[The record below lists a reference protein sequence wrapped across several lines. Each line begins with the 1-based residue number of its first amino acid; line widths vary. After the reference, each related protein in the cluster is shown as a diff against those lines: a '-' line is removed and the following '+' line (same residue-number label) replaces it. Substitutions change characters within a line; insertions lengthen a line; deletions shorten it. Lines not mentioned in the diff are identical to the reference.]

1 MINRT
6 LIRIKVVQ
14 MVYSYVLTKD
24 DTNLKDALKQLAKS
38 FDKSYELYNY
48 LLLLIVELTDL
59 QDRRLDDAKNK
70 YLPTEEDLNPNTR
83 FVDNRLV
90 AMLREDKML
99 NDYVSEN
106 KITWKNDDVFMKLLL
121 DKILHSEVYEKYM
134 SDNEDSLAHDCE
146 LWKQLFKQVILTDDD
161 FAQLL
166 ENKSVYWNDDLEI
179 MGTFAIKTIRR
190 FEEGEEE
197 PILPMYKD
205 SDDEEFGKQLFLKS
219 VASKEENDSLI
230 DGFVTDKWD
239 VERVAFMDRIV
250 MDVCITEVKEFLSI
264 PTSVSLNEYIEIA
277 KCYSTPKSGVFVNG
291 ILNAVVRDLKA
302 KKVIVKD

>member
-1 MINRT
+1 
-6 LIRIKVVQ
+6 

-24 DTNLKDALKQLAKS
+24 ETTLKDALKQLSKS

-83 FVDNRLV
+83 FIDNRLV
-90 AMLREDKML
+90 DMLRNNQML
-99 NDYVSEN
+99 KDFVAEN
-106 KITWKNDDVFMKLLL
+106 KFTWKDDDLFMKLLL
-121 DKILHSEVYEKYM
+121 DKILHSEIYEKYM
-134 SDNEDSLAHDCE
+134 ADDDDSLAHDCE
-146 LWKQLFKQVILTDDD
+146 LWKQLFKQVILPDDD

-166 ENKSVYWNDDLEI
+166 ENKSVYWNDDLDI

-190 FEEGEEE
+190 FEEGEAE

-205 SDDEEFGKQLFLKS
+205 AEDEDFGKLLFMKS
-219 VASKEENDSLI
+219 IAAKEENDQLI
-230 DGFVTDKWD
+230 DSFVTDKWD

-277 KCYSTPKSGVFVNG
+277 KCYSTPKSGIFVNG
-291 ILNAVVRDLKA
+291 ILNAIVRHLKA
-302 KKVIVKD
+302 KRIIVKD

>member
-24 DTNLKDALKQLAKS
+24 ETTLKDALKQLAKS

-83 FVDNRLV
+83 FIDNRLA

-146 LWKQLFKQVILTDDD
+146 LWKQLFKQVILPDDD

-205 SDDEEFGKQLFLKS
+205 GDDEEFGKQLFMKS
-219 VASKEENDSLI
+219 VAMKDENDALI

>member
-1 MINRT
+1 
-6 LIRIKVVQ
+6 

-24 DTNLKDALKQLAKS
+24 ETTLKDALKQLSKS

-83 FVDNRLV
+83 FIDNRL
-90 AMLREDKML
+90 ADMLRNNQML
-99 NDYVSEN
+99 KDFVAES
-106 KITWKNDDVFMKLLL
+106 KFTWKDDDLFMKLLL
-121 DKILHSEVYEKYM
+121 DKILHSEIYEKYM
-134 SDNEDSLAHDCE
+134 ADDDDSLAHDCE
-146 LWKQLFKQVILTDDD
+146 LWKQLFKQVILPDDD

-166 ENKSVYWNDDLEI
+166 ENKSVYWNDDLDI

-190 FEEGEEE
+190 FEEGEAE

-205 SDDEEFGKQLFLKS
+205 AEDEDFGKQLFMKS
-219 VASKEENDSLI
+219 IAAKEENDQLI
-230 DGFVTDKWD
+230 DSFVTDKWD

-277 KCYSTPKSGVFVNG
+277 KCYSTPKSGIFVNG
-291 ILNAVVRDLKA
+291 ILNAIVRHLKA
-302 KKVIVKD
+302 KRIIVKD

>member
-1 MINRT
+1 
-6 LIRIKVVQ
+6 

-24 DTNLKDALKQLAKS
+24 ETTLKDALKQLSKS

-83 FVDNRLV
+83 FIDNRLV
-90 AMLREDKML
+90 DMLRNNQTLKDF
-99 NDYVSEN
+99 VAEN
-106 KITWKNDDVFMKLLL
+106 KFTWKDDDLFMKLLL
-121 DKILHSEVYEKYM
+121 DKILHSEIYEKYM
-134 SDNEDSLAHDCE
+134 ADDDDSLAHDCE
-146 LWKQLFKQVILTDDD
+146 LWKQLFKQVILPDDD

-166 ENKSVYWNDDLEI
+166 ENKSVYWNDDLDI

-190 FEEGEEE
+190 FEEGEAE

-205 SDDEEFGKQLFLKS
+205 AEDEDFGKQLFMKS
-219 VASKEENDSLI
+219 IAAKEENDQLI
-230 DGFVTDKWD
+230 DSFVTDKWD

-277 KCYSTPKSGVFVNG
+277 KCYSTPKSGIFVNG
-291 ILNAVVRDLKA
+291 ILNAIVRHLKA
-302 KKVIVKD
+302 KRIIVKD

>member
-1 MINRT
+1 
-6 LIRIKVVQ
+6 

-24 DTNLKDALKQLAKS
+24 ETTLKDALKQLSKS

-83 FVDNRLV
+83 FIDNRLV
-90 AMLREDKML
+90 DMLRNNQALKDF
-99 NDYVSEN
+99 VAEN
-106 KITWKNDDVFMKLLL
+106 KFTWKDDDLFMKLLL
-121 DKILHSEVYEKYM
+121 DKILHSEIYEKYM
-134 SDNEDSLAHDCE
+134 ADDDDSLAHDCE
-146 LWKQLFKQVILTDDD
+146 LWKQLFKQVILPDDD

-166 ENKSVYWNDDLEI
+166 ENKSVYWNDDLDI

-190 FEEGEEE
+190 FEEGEAE

-205 SDDEEFGKQLFLKS
+205 AEDEDFGKQLFMKS
-219 VASKEENDSLI
+219 IAAKEENDQLI
-230 DGFVTDKWD
+230 DSFVTDKWD

-277 KCYSTPKSGVFVNG
+277 KCYSTPKSGIFVNG
-291 ILNAVVRDLKA
+291 ILNAIVRHLKA
-302 KKVIVKD
+302 KRIIVKD

>member
-1 MINRT
+1 
-6 LIRIKVVQ
+6 

-24 DTNLKDALKQLAKS
+24 ETTLKDALKQLSKS

-48 LLLLIVELTDL
+48 LLLLIVELTEL

-83 FVDNRLV
+83 FIDNRLV
-90 AMLREDKML
+90 DMLRNNQVLKDF
-99 NDYVSEN
+99 VAEN
-106 KITWKNDDVFMKLLL
+106 KFTWKDDDLFMKLLL
-121 DKILHSEVYEKYM
+121 DKILHSEIYEKYM
-134 SDNEDSLAHDCE
+134 ADDDDSLAHDCE
-146 LWKQLFKQVILTDDD
+146 LWKQLFKQVILPDDD
-161 FAQLL
+161 FALLL
-166 ENKSVYWNDDLEI
+166 ENKSVYWNDDLDI

-190 FEEGEEE
+190 FEEGEAE

-205 SDDEEFGKQLFLKS
+205 AEDEDFGKQLFMKS
-219 VASKEENDSLI
+219 IAAKEENDQLI
-230 DGFVTDKWD
+230 DSFVTDKWD

-277 KCYSTPKSGVFVNG
+277 KCYSTPKSGIFVNG
-291 ILNAVVRDLKA
+291 ILNAIVRHLKA
-302 KKVIVKD
+302 KRIIVKD

>member
-1 MINRT
+1 
-6 LIRIKVVQ
+6 

-24 DTNLKDALKQLAKS
+24 ETTLKDALKQLSKS

-83 FVDNRLV
+83 FIDNRLV
-90 AMLREDKML
+90 DMLRNNQML
-99 NDYVSEN
+99 KDFVAEN
-106 KITWKNDDVFMKLLL
+106 KFTWKDDDLFMKLLL
-121 DKILHSEVYEKYM
+121 DKILHSEIYEKYM
-134 SDNEDSLAHDCE
+134 ADDDDSLAHDCE
-146 LWKQLFKQVILTDDD
+146 LWKQLFKQVILPDDD

-166 ENKSVYWNDDLEI
+166 ENKSVYWNDDLDI

-190 FEEGEEE
+190 FEEGEAE

-205 SDDEEFGKQLFLKS
+205 AEDEDFGKQLFMKS
-219 VASKEENDSLI
+219 IAAKEENDQLI
-230 DGFVTDKWD
+230 DSFVTDKWD

-250 MDVCITEVKEFLSI
+250 MDVCITEVKEFLAI

-277 KCYSTPKSGVFVNG
+277 KCYSTPKSGILVNG
-291 ILNAVVRDLKA
+291 ILNAIVRHLKA
-302 KKVIVKD
+302 KRIIVKD

>member
-1 MINRT
+1 
-6 LIRIKVVQ
+6 

-24 DTNLKDALKQLAKS
+24 ETTLKDALKQLSKS

-83 FVDNRLV
+83 FIDNRLV
-90 AMLREDKML
+90 DMLRNNQML
-99 NDYVSEN
+99 KDFVAES
-106 KITWKNDDVFMKLLL
+106 KFTWKDDDLFMKLLL
-121 DKILHSEVYEKYM
+121 DKILHSEIYEKYM
-134 SDNEDSLAHDCE
+134 ADDDDSLAHDCE
-146 LWKQLFKQVILTDDD
+146 LWKQLFKQVILPDDD

-166 ENKSVYWNDDLEI
+166 ENKSVYWNDDLDI

-190 FEEGEEE
+190 FEEGEAE

-205 SDDEEFGKQLFLKS
+205 AEDEDFGKQLFMKS
-219 VASKEENDSLI
+219 IAAKEENDQLI
-230 DGFVTDKWD
+230 DSFVTDKWD

-277 KCYSTPKSGVFVNG
+277 KCYSTPKSGIFVNG
-291 ILNAVVRDLKA
+291 ILNAIVRHLKA
-302 KKVIVKD
+302 KRIIVKD

>member
-1 MINRT
+1 
-6 LIRIKVVQ
+6 

-24 DTNLKDALKQLAKS
+24 ETTLKDALKQLSKS

-83 FVDNRLV
+83 FIDNRLV
-90 AMLREDKML
+90 DMLRNNQVLKDF
-99 NDYVSEN
+99 VAEN
-106 KITWKNDDVFMKLLL
+106 KFTWKDDDLFMKLLL
-121 DKILHSEVYEKYM
+121 DKILHSEIYEKYM
-134 SDNEDSLAHDCE
+134 ADDDDSLAHDCE
-146 LWKQLFKQVILTDDD
+146 LWKQLFKQVILPDDD

-166 ENKSVYWNDDLEI
+166 ENKSVYWNDDLDI

-190 FEEGEEE
+190 FEEGEAE

-205 SDDEEFGKQLFLKS
+205 AEDEDFGKQLFMKS
-219 VASKEENDSLI
+219 IAAKEENDQLI

-277 KCYSTPKSGVFVNG
+277 KCYSTPKSGIFVNG
-291 ILNAVVRDLKA
+291 ILNAIVRHLKA
-302 KKVIVKD
+302 NRIIVKD

>member
-1 MINRT
+1 
-6 LIRIKVVQ
+6 

-24 DTNLKDALKQLAKS
+24 ETTLKDALKQLSKS

-83 FVDNRLV
+83 FIDNRLV
-90 AMLREDKML
+90 DMLRNNQML
-99 NDYVSEN
+99 KDFVAEN
-106 KITWKNDDVFMKLLL
+106 KFTWKDDDLFMTLLL
-121 DKILHSEVYEKYM
+121 DKILHSEIYEKYM
-134 SDNEDSLAHDCE
+134 ADDDDSLAHDCE
-146 LWKQLFKQVILTDDD
+146 LWKQLFKQVILPDDD

-166 ENKSVYWNDDLEI
+166 ENKSVYWNDDLDI

-190 FEEGEEE
+190 FEEGEAE

-205 SDDEEFGKQLFLKS
+205 AEDEDFGKQLFMKS
-219 VASKEENDSLI
+219 IAAKEENDQLI
-230 DGFVTDKWD
+230 DSFVTDKWD

-277 KCYSTPKSGVFVNG
+277 KCYSTPKSGIFVNG
-291 ILNAVVRDLKA
+291 ILNAIVRHLKA
-302 KKVIVKD
+302 KRIIVKD

>member
-1 MINRT
+1 
-6 LIRIKVVQ
+6 

-24 DTNLKDALKQLAKS
+24 ETTLKDALKQLSNS

-83 FVDNRLV
+83 FIDNRLV
-90 AMLREDKML
+90 DMLRNNQVLKDF
-99 NDYVSEN
+99 VAEN
-106 KITWKNDDVFMKLLL
+106 KFTWKDDDLFMKLLL
-121 DKILHSEVYEKYM
+121 DKILHSEIYEKYM
-134 SDNEDSLAHDCE
+134 ADDDDSLAHDCE
-146 LWKQLFKQVILTDDD
+146 LWKQLFKQVILPDDD

-166 ENKSVYWNDDLEI
+166 ENKSVYWNDDLDI

-190 FEEGEEE
+190 FEEGEAE

-205 SDDEEFGKQLFLKS
+205 AEDEDFGKQLFMKS
-219 VASKEENDSLI
+219 IAAKEENDQLI
-230 DGFVTDKWD
+230 DSFVTDKWD

-277 KCYSTPKSGVFVNG
+277 KCYSTPKSGIFVNG
-291 ILNAVVRDLKA
+291 ILNAIIRHLKA
-302 KKVIVKD
+302 KRIIVKD

>member
-1 MINRT
+1 
-6 LIRIKVVQ
+6 

-24 DTNLKDALKQLAKS
+24 ETTLKDALKQLSKS

-83 FVDNRLV
+83 FIDNRL
-90 AMLREDKML
+90 ADMLRNNQML
-99 NDYVSEN
+99 KDFVAEN
-106 KITWKNDDVFMKLLL
+106 KFTWKDDDLFMKLLL
-121 DKILHSEVYEKYM
+121 DKILHSEIYEKYM
-134 SDNEDSLAHDCE
+134 ADDDDSLAHDCE
-146 LWKQLFKQVILTDDD
+146 LWKQLFKQVILPDDD

-166 ENKSVYWNDDLEI
+166 ENKSVYWNDDLDI

-190 FEEGEEE
+190 FEEGEAE

-205 SDDEEFGKQLFLKS
+205 AEDEDFGKQLFMKS
-219 VASKEENDSLI
+219 IAAKEENDQLI
-230 DGFVTDKWD
+230 DSFVTDKWD

-277 KCYSTPKSGVFVNG
+277 KCYSTPKSGIFVNG
-291 ILNAVVRDLKA
+291 ILNAIVRHLKA
-302 KKVIVKD
+302 KRIIVKD

>member
-24 DTNLKDALKQLAKS
+24 ETTLKDALKQLAKS

-48 LLLLIVELTDL
+48 LLLLIVELADL

-83 FVDNRLV
+83 FIDNRLA

-121 DKILHSEVYEKYM
+121 DKILHSDVYEKYI
-134 SDNEDSLAHDCE
+134 E
-146 LWKQLFKQVILTDDD
+146 
-161 FAQLL
+161 
-166 ENKSVYWNDDLEI
+166 
-179 MGTFAIKTIRR
+179 
-190 FEEGEEE
+190 
-197 PILPMYKD
+197 
-205 SDDEEFGKQLFLKS
+205 
-219 VASKEENDSLI
+219 I
-230 DGFVTDKWD
+230 DG
-239 VERVAFMDRIV
+239 
-250 MDVCITEVKEFLSI
+250 
-264 PTSVSLNEYIEIA
+264 LNEAINAENNLELLCPNCHSLTENFGSRNKNATEGRSKY
-277 KCYSTPKSGVFVNG
+277 YGKSKG
-291 ILNAVVRDLKA
+291 
-302 KKVIVKD
+302 

>member
-1 MINRT
+1 
-6 LIRIKVVQ
+6 

-24 DTNLKDALKQLAKS
+24 ETTLKDALKQLSKS

-83 FVDNRLV
+83 FIDNRL
-90 AMLREDKML
+90 ADMLRSNQML
-99 NDYVSEN
+99 KDFVAEN
-106 KITWKNDDVFMKLLL
+106 KFTWKDDDLFMKLLL
-121 DKILHSEVYEKYM
+121 DKILHSEIYEKYM
-134 SDNEDSLAHDCE
+134 ADDDDSLAHDCE
-146 LWKQLFKQVILTDDD
+146 LWKQLFKQVILPDDD

-166 ENKSVYWNDDLEI
+166 ENKSVYWNDDLDI

-190 FEEGEEE
+190 FEEGEAE

-205 SDDEEFGKQLFLKS
+205 AEDEDFGKQLFMKS
-219 VASKEENDSLI
+219 IAAKEENDQLI
-230 DGFVTDKWD
+230 DSFVTDKWD

-277 KCYSTPKSGVFVNG
+277 KCYSTPKSGIFVNG
-291 ILNAVVRDLKA
+291 ILNAIVRHLKA
-302 KKVIVKD
+302 KRIIVKD

>member
-1 MINRT
+1 
-6 LIRIKVVQ
+6 

-24 DTNLKDALKQLAKS
+24 ETTLKDALKQLSKS

-83 FVDNRLV
+83 FIDNRLV
-90 AMLREDKML
+90 DMLRNNQML
-99 NDYVSEN
+99 KDFVAEN
-106 KITWKNDDVFMKLLL
+106 KFTWKDDDLFMKLLL
-121 DKILHSEVYEKYM
+121 DKILHSEIYEKYM
-134 SDNEDSLAHDCE
+134 ADDDDSLAHDCE
-146 LWKQLFKQVILTDDD
+146 LWKQLFKQVILPDDD

-166 ENKSVYWNDDLEI
+166 ENKSVYWNDDLDI

-190 FEEGEEE
+190 FEEGEAE

-205 SDDEEFGKQLFLKS
+205 AEDEDFGKQLFMKS
-219 VASKEENDSLI
+219 IAAKEENDQLI
-230 DGFVTDKWD
+230 DNFVTDKWD

-277 KCYSTPKSGVFVNG
+277 KCYSTPKSGIFVNG
-291 ILNAVVRDLKA
+291 ILNAIVRHLKA
-302 KKVIVKD
+302 KRIIVKD

>member
-24 DTNLKDALKQLAKS
+24 ETTLKDALKQLAKS

-83 FVDNRLV
+83 FVDNRLA

-146 LWKQLFKQVILTDDD
+146 LWKQLFKQVILPDDD

-205 SDDEEFGKQLFLKS
+205 GDDEEFGKQLFMKS
-219 VASKEENDSLI
+219 VAMKDENDALI

>member
-1 MINRT
+1 
-6 LIRIKVVQ
+6 

-24 DTNLKDALKQLAKS
+24 ETTLKDALKQLSKS

-83 FVDNRLV
+83 FIDNRLV
-90 AMLREDKML
+90 DMLRNNQVLKDF
-99 NDYVSEN
+99 VAEN
-106 KITWKNDDVFMKLLL
+106 KFTWKDDDLFMKLLL
-121 DKILHSEVYEKYM
+121 DKILHSEIYEKYM
-134 SDNEDSLAHDCE
+134 ADDDDSLAHDCE
-146 LWKQLFKQVILTDDD
+146 LWKQLFKQVILPDDD

-166 ENKSVYWNDDLEI
+166 ENKSVYWNDDLDI

-190 FEEGEEE
+190 FEEGEAE

-205 SDDEEFGKQLFLKS
+205 AEDEDFGKQLFMKS
-219 VASKEENDSLI
+219 IAAKEENDQLI
-230 DGFVTDKWD
+230 DSFVTDKWD

-277 KCYSTPKSGVFVNG
+277 KCYSTPKSGIFVNG
-291 ILNAVVRDLKA
+291 ILNAIVRHLKA
-302 KKVIVKD
+302 KRIIVKD

>member
-1 MINRT
+1 M
-6 LIRIKVVQ
+6 
-14 MVYSYVLTKD
+14 
-24 DTNLKDALKQLAKS
+24 
-38 FDKSYELYNY
+38 
-48 LLLLIVELTDL
+48 
-59 QDRRLDDAKNK
+59 
-70 YLPTEEDLNPNTR
+70 
-83 FVDNRLV
+83 
-90 AMLREDKML
+90 
-99 NDYVSEN
+99 
-106 KITWKNDDVFMKLLL
+106 
-121 DKILHSEVYEKYM
+121 
-134 SDNEDSLAHDCE
+134 
-146 LWKQLFKQVILTDDD
+146 ILTDDD

-205 SDDEEFGKQLFLKS
+205 SDDEEFGKQLFMKS
-219 VASKEENDSLI
+219 VAMKDENDALI

>member
-1 MINRT
+1 
-6 LIRIKVVQ
+6 

-24 DTNLKDALKQLAKS
+24 ETTLKDALKQLSKS

-83 FVDNRLV
+83 FIDNRLV
-90 AMLREDKML
+90 DMLRNNQML
-99 NDYVSEN
+99 KDFVAEN
-106 KITWKNDDVFMKLLL
+106 KFTWKDDDLFMKLLL

-134 SDNEDSLAHDCE
+134 ADDDDSLAHDCE
-146 LWKQLFKQVILTDDD
+146 LWKQLFKQVILPDDD

-166 ENKSVYWNDDLEI
+166 ENKSVYWNDDLDI

-190 FEEGEEE
+190 FEEGEAE

-205 SDDEEFGKQLFLKS
+205 AEDEDFGKQLFMKS
-219 VASKEENDSLI
+219 IAAKEENDQLI
-230 DGFVTDKWD
+230 DSFVTDKWD

-277 KCYSTPKSGVFVNG
+277 KCYSTPKSGIFVNG
-291 ILNAVVRDLKA
+291 ILNAIVRHLKA
-302 KKVIVKD
+302 KRIIVKD

>member
-1 MINRT
+1 
-6 LIRIKVVQ
+6 

-24 DTNLKDALKQLAKS
+24 ETTLKDALKQLSKS

-83 FVDNRLV
+83 FIDNRLV
-90 AMLREDKML
+90 DMLRNNQTLKDFVAESKF
-99 NDYVSEN
+99 
-106 KITWKNDDVFMKLLL
+106 TWKEDDLFMKLLL
-121 DKILHSEVYEKYM
+121 DKILHSEIYEKYM
-134 SDNEDSLAHDCE
+134 ADDDDSLAHDCE
-146 LWKQLFKQVILTDDD
+146 LWKQLFKQVILPDDD

-166 ENKSVYWNDDLEI
+166 ENKSVYWNDDLDI

-190 FEEGEEE
+190 FEEGGAE
-197 PILPMYKD
+197 PTLPMYKD
-205 SDDEEFGKQLFLKS
+205 AEDEDFGKQLFMKS
-219 VASKEENDSLI
+219 IAAKEENDQLI
-230 DGFVTDKWD
+230 DSFVTDKWD

-277 KCYSTPKSGVFVNG
+277 KCYSTPKSGIFVNG
-291 ILNAVVRDLKA
+291 ILNAIVRHLKA
-302 KKVIVKD
+302 KRIIVKD

>member
-1 MINRT
+1 
-6 LIRIKVVQ
+6 

-24 DTNLKDALKQLAKS
+24 ETTLKDALKQLSKS

-48 LLLLIVELTDL
+48 LLLLIVELTEL

-83 FVDNRLV
+83 FIDNRLV
-90 AMLREDKML
+90 DMLRNNQVLKDF
-99 NDYVSEN
+99 VAEN
-106 KITWKNDDVFMKLLL
+106 KFTWKDDDLFMKLLL
-121 DKILHSEVYEKYM
+121 DKILHSEIYEKYM
-134 SDNEDSLAHDCE
+134 ADDDDSLAHDCE
-146 LWKQLFKQVILTDDD
+146 LWKQLFKQVILPDDD

-166 ENKSVYWNDDLEI
+166 ENKSVYWNDDLDI

-190 FEEGEEE
+190 FEEGEAE

-205 SDDEEFGKQLFLKS
+205 AEDEDFGKQLFMKS
-219 VASKEENDSLI
+219 IAAKEENDQLI
-230 DGFVTDKWD
+230 DSFVTDKWD

-277 KCYSTPKSGVFVNG
+277 KCYSTPKSGIFVNG
-291 ILNAVVRDLKA
+291 ILNAIVRHLKA
-302 KKVIVKD
+302 KRIIVKD

>member
-1 MINRT
+1 
-6 LIRIKVVQ
+6 

-24 DTNLKDALKQLAKS
+24 ETTLKDALKQLSKS

-83 FVDNRLV
+83 FIDNRLV
-90 AMLREDKML
+90 DMLRNNQVLKDF
-99 NDYVSEN
+99 VAEN
-106 KITWKNDDVFMKLLL
+106 KFTWKDDDLFMKLLL
-121 DKILHSEVYEKYM
+121 DKILHSEIYEKYM
-134 SDNEDSLAHDCE
+134 ADDDDSLAHDCE
-146 LWKQLFKQVILTDDD
+146 LWQQLFKQVILPDDD

-166 ENKSVYWNDDLEI
+166 ENKSVYWNDDLDI

-190 FEEGEEE
+190 FEEGEAE

-205 SDDEEFGKQLFLKS
+205 AEDEDFGKQLFMKS
-219 VASKEENDSLI
+219 IAAKEENDQLI
-230 DGFVTDKWD
+230 DSFVTDKWD

-277 KCYSTPKSGVFVNG
+277 KCYSTPKSGIFVNG
-291 ILNAVVRDLKA
+291 ILNAIVRHLKA
-302 KKVIVKD
+302 KRIIVKD

>member
-1 MINRT
+1 
-6 LIRIKVVQ
+6 

-24 DTNLKDALKQLAKS
+24 ETTLKDALKQLSKS

-83 FVDNRLV
+83 FIDNRLV
-90 AMLREDKML
+90 DMLRNNQTLKDF
-99 NDYVSEN
+99 VAEN
-106 KITWKNDDVFMKLLL
+106 KFTWKDDDLFMKLLL
-121 DKILHSEVYEKYM
+121 DKILHSEIYEKYM
-134 SDNEDSLAHDCE
+134 ADDDDSLAHDCE
-146 LWKQLFKQVILTDDD
+146 LWKQLFKQVILPDDD

-166 ENKSVYWNDDLEI
+166 ENKSVYWNDDLDI

-190 FEEGEEE
+190 FEEGEAE

-205 SDDEEFGKQLFLKS
+205 AEDEDFGKQLFMKS
-219 VASKEENDSLI
+219 IAAKEENDQLI
-230 DGFVTDKWD
+230 DNFVTDKWD

-277 KCYSTPKSGVFVNG
+277 KCYSTPKSGIFVNG
-291 ILNAVVRDLKA
+291 ILNAIVRHLKA
-302 KKVIVKD
+302 KRIIVKD

>member
-1 MINRT
+1 
-6 LIRIKVVQ
+6 

-24 DTNLKDALKQLAKS
+24 ETTLKDALKQLSKS

-83 FVDNRLV
+83 FIDNRLV
-90 AMLREDKML
+90 DMLRNNQMQKDF
-99 NDYVSEN
+99 VAEN
-106 KITWKNDDVFMKLLL
+106 KFTWKDDDLFMKLLL
-121 DKILHSEVYEKYM
+121 DKILHSEIYEKYM
-134 SDNEDSLAHDCE
+134 ADDDDSLAHDCE
-146 LWKQLFKQVILTDDD
+146 LWKQLFKQVILPDDD

-166 ENKSVYWNDDLEI
+166 ENKSVYWNDDLDI

-190 FEEGEEE
+190 FEEGEAE

-205 SDDEEFGKQLFLKS
+205 AEDEDFGKQLFMKS
-219 VASKEENDSLI
+219 IAAKEENDQLI
-230 DGFVTDKWD
+230 DSFVTDKWD

-277 KCYSTPKSGVFVNG
+277 KCYSTPKSGIFVNG
-291 ILNAVVRDLKA
+291 ILNAIVRHLKA
-302 KKVIVKD
+302 KRIIVKD

>member
-1 MINRT
+1 
-6 LIRIKVVQ
+6 

-24 DTNLKDALKQLAKS
+24 ETTLKDALKQLSKS

-83 FVDNRLV
+83 FIDNRLV
-90 AMLREDKML
+90 DMLRNNQTLKDF
-99 NDYVSEN
+99 VAEN
-106 KITWKNDDVFMKLLL
+106 KFTWKDDDLFMKLLL
-121 DKILHSEVYEKYM
+121 DKILHSEIYEKYM
-134 SDNEDSLAHDCE
+134 ADDDDSLAHDCE
-146 LWKQLFKQVILTDDD
+146 LWKQLFKQVILPDDD

-166 ENKSVYWNDDLEI
+166 ENKSVYWNDDLDI

-190 FEEGEEE
+190 FEEGEAE

-205 SDDEEFGKQLFLKS
+205 AEDEDFGKQLFMKS
-219 VASKEENDSLI
+219 IAAKEENDQLI
-230 DGFVTDKWD
+230 DNFVTDKWD

-277 KCYSTPKSGVFVNG
+277 KCYSTPKSGIFVNG
-291 ILNAVVRDLKA
+291 ILNAIVRRLKA
-302 KKVIVKD
+302 KRIIVKD

>member
-1 MINRT
+1 
-6 LIRIKVVQ
+6 

-24 DTNLKDALKQLAKS
+24 ETTLKDALKQLSKS

-83 FVDNRLV
+83 FIDNRLV
-90 AMLREDKML
+90 DMLRNNQML
-99 NDYVSEN
+99 KDFVAEN
-106 KITWKNDDVFMKLLL
+106 KFTWKDDDLFMKLLL
-121 DKILHSEVYEKYM
+121 DKILHSEIYEKYM
-134 SDNEDSLAHDCE
+134 ADDDDSLAHDCE
-146 LWKQLFKQVILTDDD
+146 LWKQLFKQVILPDDD

-166 ENKSVYWNDDLEI
+166 ENKSVYWNDDLDI

-190 FEEGEEE
+190 FEDGEAE

-205 SDDEEFGKQLFLKS
+205 AEDEDFGKQLFMKS
-219 VASKEENDSLI
+219 IAAKEENDQLI
-230 DGFVTDKWD
+230 DSFVTDKWD

-277 KCYSTPKSGVFVNG
+277 KCYSTPKSGIFVNG
-291 ILNAVVRDLKA
+291 ILNAIVRHLKA
-302 KKVIVKD
+302 KRIIVKD

>member
-1 MINRT
+1 
-6 LIRIKVVQ
+6 

-24 DTNLKDALKQLAKS
+24 ETTLKDALKQLSKS

-70 YLPTEEDLNPNTR
+70 YLPTEEDLNTNTR
-83 FVDNRLV
+83 FIDNRLV
-90 AMLREDKML
+90 DMLRNNQML
-99 NDYVSEN
+99 KDFVAEN
-106 KITWKNDDVFMKLLL
+106 KFTWKDDDLFMKLLL
-121 DKILHSEVYEKYM
+121 DKILHSEIYEKYM
-134 SDNEDSLAHDCE
+134 ADDDDSLAHDCE
-146 LWKQLFKQVILTDDD
+146 LWKQLFKQVILPDDD

-166 ENKSVYWNDDLEI
+166 ENKSVYWNDDLDI

-190 FEEGEEE
+190 FEEGEAE

-205 SDDEEFGKQLFLKS
+205 AEDEDFGKQLFMKS
-219 VASKEENDSLI
+219 IAAKEENDQLI
-230 DGFVTDKWD
+230 DSFVTDKWD

-277 KCYSTPKSGVFVNG
+277 KCYSTPKSGIFVNG
-291 ILNAVVRDLKA
+291 ILNAIVRHLKA
-302 KKVIVKD
+302 KRIIVKD

>member
-1 MINRT
+1 
-6 LIRIKVVQ
+6 

-24 DTNLKDALKQLAKS
+24 ETTLKDALKQLSKS

-83 FVDNRLV
+83 FIDNRLV
-90 AMLREDKML
+90 DMLRNNQVLKDF
-99 NDYVSEN
+99 VAEN
-106 KITWKNDDVFMKLLL
+106 KFTWKDDDLFMKLLL
-121 DKILHSEVYEKYM
+121 DKILHSEIYEKYM
-134 SDNEDSLAHDCE
+134 ADDDDSLAHDCE
-146 LWKQLFKQVILTDDD
+146 LWKQLFKQVILPDDD
-161 FAQLL
+161 FAQHL
-166 ENKSVYWNDDLEI
+166 EKKSVYWNDDIDI

-190 FEEGEEE
+190 FEEGEAE

-205 SDDEEFGKQLFLKS
+205 AEDEDFGKQLFMKS
-219 VASKEENDSLI
+219 IAAKEENDQLI
-230 DGFVTDKWD
+230 DSFVTDKWD

-277 KCYSTPKSGVFVNG
+277 KCYSTPKSGIFVNG
-291 ILNAVVRDLKA
+291 ILNAIVRHLKA
-302 KKVIVKD
+302 KRIIVKD

>member
-1 MINRT
+1 
-6 LIRIKVVQ
+6 

-24 DTNLKDALKQLAKS
+24 ETTLKDALKQLSKS

-83 FVDNRLV
+83 FIDNRLV
-90 AMLREDKML
+90 DMLRNNQML
-99 NDYVSEN
+99 QDFVAEN
-106 KITWKNDDVFMKLLL
+106 KFTWKDDDLFMKLLL
-121 DKILHSEVYEKYM
+121 DKILHSEIYEKYM
-134 SDNEDSLAHDCE
+134 ADDDDSLAHDCE
-146 LWKQLFKQVILTDDD
+146 LWKQLFKQVILPDDD

-166 ENKSVYWNDDLEI
+166 ENKSVYWNDDLDI

-190 FEEGEEE
+190 FEEGEAE

-205 SDDEEFGKQLFLKS
+205 AEDEDFGKQLFMKS
-219 VASKEENDSLI
+219 IAAKEENDQLI
-230 DGFVTDKWD
+230 DSFVTDKWD

-277 KCYSTPKSGVFVNG
+277 KCYSTPKSGIFVNG
-291 ILNAVVRDLKA
+291 ILNAIVRHLKA
-302 KKVIVKD
+302 KRIIVKD

>member
-24 DTNLKDALKQLAKS
+24 ETTLKDALKQLAKS

-166 ENKSVYWNDDLEI
+166 KNKSD
-179 MGTFAIKTIRR
+179 R
-190 FEEGEEE
+190 
-197 PILPMYKD
+197 
-205 SDDEEFGKQLFLKS
+205 KS
-219 VASKEENDSLI
+219 V
-230 DGFVTDKWD
+230 V
-239 VERVAFMDRIV
+239 
-250 MDVCITEVKEFLSI
+250 
-264 PTSVSLNEYIEIA
+264 
-277 KCYSTPKSGVFVNG
+277 
-291 ILNAVVRDLKA
+291 
-302 KKVIVKD
+302 

>member
-24 DTNLKDALKQLAKS
+24 ETTLKDALKQLSKS

-83 FVDNRLV
+83 FIDNRLV
-90 AMLREDKML
+90 DMLRNNQML
-99 NDYVSEN
+99 KDFVAEN
-106 KITWKNDDVFMKLLL
+106 KFTWKDDDLFMKLLL
-121 DKILHSEVYEKYM
+121 DKILHSEIYEKYM
-134 SDNEDSLAHDCE
+134 ADDDDSLAHDCE
-146 LWKQLFKQVILTDDD
+146 LWKQLFKQVILPDDD

-166 ENKSVYWNDDLEI
+166 ENKSVYWNDDLDI

-190 FEEGEEE
+190 FEEGEAE

-205 SDDEEFGKQLFLKS
+205 AEDEDFGKQLFMKS
-219 VASKEENDSLI
+219 IAAKEENDQLI
-230 DGFVTDKWD
+230 DSFVTDKWD

-277 KCYSTPKSGVFVNG
+277 KCYSTPKSGIFVNG
-291 ILNAVVRDLKA
+291 ILNAIVRHLKA
-302 KKVIVKD
+302 KRIIVKD

>member
-1 MINRT
+1 
-6 LIRIKVVQ
+6 

-24 DTNLKDALKQLAKS
+24 ETTLKDALKQLSKS

-48 LLLLIVELTDL
+48 LWLLIVELTDL

-83 FVDNRLV
+83 FIDNRLV
-90 AMLREDKML
+90 DMLRNNQVLKDF
-99 NDYVSEN
+99 VAEN
-106 KITWKNDDVFMKLLL
+106 KFTWKDDDLFMKLLL
-121 DKILHSEVYEKYM
+121 DKILHSEIYEKYM
-134 SDNEDSLAHDCE
+134 ADDDDSLAHDCE
-146 LWKQLFKQVILTDDD
+146 LWKQLFKQVILPDDD

-166 ENKSVYWNDDLEI
+166 ENKSVYWNDDLDI

-190 FEEGEEE
+190 FEEGEAE

-205 SDDEEFGKQLFLKS
+205 AEDEDFGKQLFMKS
-219 VASKEENDSLI
+219 IAAKEENDQLI

-277 KCYSTPKSGVFVNG
+277 KCYSTPKSGIFVNG
-291 ILNAVVRDLKA
+291 ILNAIVRHLKA
-302 KKVIVKD
+302 KRIIVKD

>member
-24 DTNLKDALKQLAKS
+24 ETTLKDALKQLAKS

-205 SDDEEFGKQLFLKS
+205 RDNEEFGKQLFMKS
-219 VASKEENDSLI
+219 VAMKDENDALI

>member
-1 MINRT
+1 
-6 LIRIKVVQ
+6 

-24 DTNLKDALKQLAKS
+24 ETTLKDALKQLSKS

-83 FVDNRLV
+83 FIDNRLV
-90 AMLREDKML
+90 DMLRNNQML
-99 NDYVSEN
+99 KDFVAEN
-106 KITWKNDDVFMKLLL
+106 KFTWKDDDLFMKLLL
-121 DKILHSEVYEKYM
+121 DKILHSEIYEKYM
-134 SDNEDSLAHDCE
+134 ADDDDSLAHDCE
-146 LWKQLFKQVILTDDD
+146 LWKQLFKQVILPDDD

-166 ENKSVYWNDDLEI
+166 ENKSVYWNDDLDI

-190 FEEGEEE
+190 FEEGEAE

-205 SDDEEFGKQLFLKS
+205 AEDEDFGKQLFMKS
-219 VASKEENDSLI
+219 IAAKEENDQLI
-230 DGFVTDKWD
+230 DSFVTDKWD

-277 KCYSTPKSGVFVNG
+277 KCYSTPKSGIIVNG
-291 ILNAVVRDLKA
+291 ILNAIVRHLKA
-302 KKVIVKD
+302 KRIIVKD

>member
-1 MINRT
+1 
-6 LIRIKVVQ
+6 

-24 DTNLKDALKQLAKS
+24 ETTLKDALKQLSKS

-83 FVDNRLV
+83 FIDNRLV
-90 AMLREDKML
+90 DMLRNNQVLKDF
-99 NDYVSEN
+99 VVEN
-106 KITWKNDDVFMKLLL
+106 KFTWKDDDLFMKLLL
-121 DKILHSEVYEKYM
+121 DKILHSEIYEKYM
-134 SDNEDSLAHDCE
+134 ADDDDSLAHDCE
-146 LWKQLFKQVILTDDD
+146 LWKQLFKQVILPDDD

-166 ENKSVYWNDDLEI
+166 ENKSVYWNDDLDI

-190 FEEGEEE
+190 FEEGEAE

-205 SDDEEFGKQLFLKS
+205 AEDEDFGKQLFMKS
-219 VASKEENDSLI
+219 IAAKEENDQLI
-230 DGFVTDKWD
+230 DSFVTDKWD

-277 KCYSTPKSGVFVNG
+277 KCYSTPKSGIFVNG
-291 ILNAVVRDLKA
+291 ILNAIVRHLKA
-302 KKVIVKD
+302 KRIIVKD

>member
-24 DTNLKDALKQLAKS
+24 ETTLKDALKQLAKS

-83 FVDNRLV
+83 FIDNRLA
-90 AMLREDKML
+90 AMLREDKVL

-146 LWKQLFKQVILTDDD
+146 LWKQLFKQVILPDDD

-205 SDDEEFGKQLFLKS
+205 RDDEEFGKQLFMKS
-219 VASKEENDSLI
+219 VAMKDENDALI

>member
-1 MINRT
+1 
-6 LIRIKVVQ
+6 

-24 DTNLKDALKQLAKS
+24 ETTLKDALKQLSKS

-83 FVDNRLV
+83 FIDNRLV
-90 AMLREDKML
+90 DMLRNNQML
-99 NDYVSEN
+99 KDFVAEN
-106 KITWKNDDVFMKLLL
+106 KFTWKDDDLFMKLLL
-121 DKILHSEVYEKYM
+121 DKILHSEIYEKYM
-134 SDNEDSLAHDCE
+134 ADDDDSLAHDCE
-146 LWKQLFKQVILTDDD
+146 LWKQLFKQVILPDDD

-166 ENKSVYWNDDLEI
+166 ENKSVYWNDDLDI

-190 FEEGEEE
+190 FEEGEAE

-205 SDDEEFGKQLFLKS
+205 AEDEDFGKQLFMKS
-219 VASKEENDSLI
+219 IAAKEENDQLI
-230 DGFVTDKWD
+230 DSFVTDKWD

-277 KCYSTPKSGVFVNG
+277 KCYSTPKSGIFVNG
-291 ILNAVVRDLKA
+291 ILNAIVRHLKA
-302 KKVIVKD
+302 KRIIVKD